1 MSDEEDHVEVVLDEP
16 KIEKKDEPEVEIVE
30 EKSEKAPEIEK
41 TPVIEPEEG
50 IQELK
55 RRLEAEKQARLDAER
70 QAYQSNLRAER
81 AHSDAKDANY
91 QLVVNAIDTL
101 KDRSEA
107 LKAAYKEA
115 TIVGDTDK
123 TAELIDAMAVNS
135 QQLAELKRGE
145 KAMKEAMKEAEE
157 AAQRQ
162 PVRPVA
168 PPPGDVIE
176 QMAQNTSPRSASWL
190 RENKSNLST
199 EREIRRMFRA
209 HEDAVDEGLA
219 TDTDEYFAFIEG
231 RLGLRKRAEPEPE
244 PVSEAAAPA
253 PKRAPQPP
261 PAPVSRSNQRSNVVR
276 LTREQADTAQMLGM
290 TENEYA
296 KHMVALQKEGKIGR

>member
-1 MSDEEDHVEVVLDEP
+1 MSEEEDHVEVVLDEP
-16 KIEKKDEPEVEIVE
+16 KLEKKDEPEVEIVE
-30 EKSEKAPEIEK
+30 EKAEAAPEIEK
-41 TPVIEPEEG
+41 TSIIEPEEG

-55 RRLEAEKQARLDAER
+55 RRLEAEKQARIEAEK

-81 AHSDAKDANY
+81 ANNDVKDANY
-91 QLVVNAIDTL
+91 QLVVNAIETL
-101 KDRSEA
+101 KDRSDA

-115 TIVGDTDK
+115 TIVGDADK
-123 TAELIDAMAVNS
+123 TAELIDAITVNS

-145 KAMKEAMKEAEE
+145 TAMKQAMKEAEE

-162 PVRPVA
+162 PVRPV
-168 PPPGDVIE
+168 PPTPADAIE
-176 QMAQNTSPRSASWL
+176 QMAQNTSPRSAAWL
-190 RENKSNLST
+190 RENKSNLSS

-209 HEDAVDEGLA
+209 HEDAIDEGIT
-219 TDTDEYFAFIEG
+219 TDTDEYFAFVES
-231 RLGLRKRAEPEPE
+231 RLGLRKREAPEPA
-244 PVSEAAAPA
+244 SEAAAPA